1 LVQQNLR
8 FFEPGMKNFTL
19 TLLTIFCTLSLGFT
33 AGTMAK
39 SSSSQGVVAN
49 NAAPPSVR
57 IVSPQPGAALQ
68 QDGVQVRYQVQP
80 AQNTPVPPSPNFVV
94 RLDERDPVQTQDTE
108 TTFTGLRPGKHTIT
122 VDLVDANGIAI
133 PGSRTQVEFTVVA
146 QGARPGTG
154 NAAPSQS
161 PTQTSPQSPQPNVQ
175 PPRTTGPR
183 YIDPRLKTA
192 SLHDQSD
199 GGKKVL
205 ARNLRYSALSDSP
218 QGGTEAAPLL
228 SCIGAGVVLGG
239 LASARIT
246 RRRK

>member
-1 LVQQNLR
+1 
-8 FFEPGMKNFTL
+8 MKNFTL

-33 AGTMAK
+33 AGTMAN
-39 SSSSQGVVAN
+39 SGGSQGVIAN

-57 IVSPQPGAALQ
+57 IVSPQPGATLQ
-68 QDGVQVRYQVQP
+68 QDGIQVRYQVQP

-108 TTFTGLRPGKHTIT
+108 TTFTGLRPGKHTVT

-133 PGSRTQVEFTVVA
+133 AGSRTQVEFTILA
-146 QGARPGTG
+146 QGARPGNG
-154 NAAPSQS
+154 NTS
-161 PTQTSPQSPQPNVQ
+161 PTQAPSRSFPQSTRPNVQ
-175 PPRTTGPR
+175 PPRTSVPR

-192 SLHDQSD
+192 SGSSAHDP
-199 GGKKVL
+199 GPKIL
-205 ARNLRYSALSDSP
+205 ARHYKEVSLPDSP
-218 QGGTEAAPLL
+218 NGNEEAAPLL

-246 RRRK
+246 RRK

>member
-1 LVQQNLR
+1 
-8 FFEPGMKNFTL
+8 MKNFTL

-33 AGTMAK
+33 AGTMAN
-39 SSSSQGVVAN
+39 SGQGVIAN

-57 IVSPQPGAALQ
+57 IVSPQPGATLQ
-68 QDGVQVRYQVQP
+68 QDGIQVRYQVQP

-108 TTFTGLRPGKHTIT
+108 TTFTGLRPGKHTVT

-133 PGSRTQVEFTVVA
+133 AGSRTQVEFTIVA
-146 QGARPGTG
+146 QGVRPGNG
-154 NAAPSQS
+154 NATPTQSPSQS
-161 PTQTSPQSPQPNVQ
+161 SPQSTRPNVQ
-175 PPRTTGPR
+175 PPRTSAPR

-192 SLHDQSD
+192 SAYGEHDPGQ
-199 GGKKVL
+199 KIL
-205 ARNLRYSALSDSP
+205 ARNYKKVSLPDNP
-218 QGGTEAAPLL
+218 NENEEAAPLL

-246 RRRK
+246 RRK

>member
-1 LVQQNLR
+1 
-8 FFEPGMKNFTL
+8 MKNFTL

-33 AGTMAK
+33 AGTMAN
-39 SSSSQGVVAN
+39 SGSSQGVVAN

-57 IVSPQPGAALQ
+57 IVSPEPGAALQ
-68 QDGVQVRYQVQP
+68 QDGIQVRYQVQP
-80 AQNTPVPPSPNFVV
+80 AQNTPMPPSPNFVV

-108 TTFTGLRPGKHTIT
+108 TTFTGLRPGKHTVT

-133 PGSRTQVEFTVVA
+133 PGSRTQVEFTIVA
-146 QGARPGTG
+146 QGARPGNG
-154 NAAPSQS
+154 NTSPAQS
-161 PTQTSPQSPQPNVQ
+161 PTQSSPQSTRPSVQ
-175 PPRTTGPR
+175 PPRTSAPR

-192 SLHDQSD
+192 SLLSEHDPGQAIHSRKHKEVAQSD
-199 GGKKVL
+199 IPNGN
-205 ARNLRYSALSDSP
+205 A
-218 QGGTEAAPLL
+218 EAAPLL

>member
-1 LVQQNLR
+1 
-8 FFEPGMKNFTL
+8 MKNFTL

-33 AGTMAK
+33 AGTMAN
-39 SSSSQGVVAN
+39 SGSSQGVVAN

-68 QDGVQVRYQVQP
+68 QDGIQVRYQVQP
-80 AQNTPVPPSPNFVV
+80 AQNTPMPPSPNFVV

-108 TTFTGLRPGKHTIT
+108 TTFTGLRPGKHTVT

-133 PGSRTQVEFTVVA
+133 PGSRTQVEFTIVA
-146 QGARPGTG
+146 QGARPGNG
-154 NAAPSQS
+154 NTSPAQS
-161 PTQTSPQSPQPNVQ
+161 PTQSSPQSTRPSVQ
-175 PPRTTGPR
+175 PPRTSAPR

-192 SLHDQSD
+192 SLLSEHDPGQAIHSRKHKEVAQSD
-199 GGKKVL
+199 IPNGN
-205 ARNLRYSALSDSP
+205 A
-218 QGGTEAAPLL
+218 EAAPLL